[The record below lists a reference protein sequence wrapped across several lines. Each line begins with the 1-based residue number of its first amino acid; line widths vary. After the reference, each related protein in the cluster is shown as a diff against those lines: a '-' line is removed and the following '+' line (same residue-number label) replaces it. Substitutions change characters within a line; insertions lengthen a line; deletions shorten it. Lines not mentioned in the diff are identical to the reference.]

1 MCIPIDLDVPVLSAD
16 GVELGT
22 AREIL
27 CASPHDEPPDGEP
40 TPIRRTSPSDDLW
53 LRASRPLGPDLYIPF
68 GEIAE
73 TRADGV
79 RLRASAEVAERRG
92 WDTAPPDLPMHRAV
106 AV

>member
-1 MCIPIDLDVPVLSAD
+1 MCIPIDPDMPVRAADDV
-16 GVELGT
+16 EIGT

-27 CASPHDEPPDGEP
+27 CGAPHEDAGDLEAV
-40 TPIRRTSPSDDLW
+40 PIQRSVRSDDLW
-53 LRASRPLGPDLYIPF
+53 LRTARPDGADLYIPF

-79 RLRASAEVAERRG
+79 RLRVTTEEAVRRG
-92 WDTAPPDLPMHRAV
+92 WDAIPPVLQIGEPV

>member
-1 MCIPIDLDVPVLSAD
+1 MCIPIDQDMPVRAAD
-16 GVELGT
+16 GVEVGT

-27 CASPHDEPPDGEP
+27 CGAPHEDSGGLEPV
-40 TPIRRTSPSDDLW
+40 PIRRSVRSDDLW
-53 LRASRPLGPDLYIPF
+53 LRTARPIGADLYIPF

-79 RLRASAEVAERRG
+79 RLRVTAEEAGRRG
-92 WDTAPPDLPMHRAV
+92 WDATPPELQIGDPV

>member
-1 MCIPIDLDVPVLSAD
+1 MCIPIDLDVPVLSVD

-27 CASPHDEPPDGEP
+27 CASLHEGESDGEP
-40 TPIRRTSPSDDLW
+40 TPLRRAAPSDDLW
-53 LRASRPLGPDLYIPF
+53 LRASRPIGPDLYVPF
-68 GEIAE
+68 AEIAE

-79 RLRASAEVAERRG
+79 RLRVTAAGAERHG
-92 WDTAPPDLPMHRAV
+92 WDVAPPDLSINRAV

>member
-27 CASPHDEPPDGEP
+27 CATVHDEQSDGEP
-40 TPIRRTSPSDDLW
+40 TPIRRSIPSDDLW
-53 LRASRPLGPDLYIPF
+53 LRASRPIGSDLYVPF

-79 RLRASAEVAERRG
+79 RLRATAEAAQRRG
-92 WDTAPPDLPMHRAV
+92 WETAPPDLPVDRAV